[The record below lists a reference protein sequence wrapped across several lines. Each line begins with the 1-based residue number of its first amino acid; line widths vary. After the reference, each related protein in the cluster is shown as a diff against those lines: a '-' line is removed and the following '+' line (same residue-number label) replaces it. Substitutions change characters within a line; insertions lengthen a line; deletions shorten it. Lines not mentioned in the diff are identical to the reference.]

1 MPTKICF
8 IILCLMIILPLSC
21 VSKEKYVE
29 LETHLSETRQQAA
42 EKDEK
47 LEELTSRLHEVE
59 INNET
64 CKQDLS
70 TLQNLFKDLEKA
82 NLELSRKIE
91 DPERELDKKK
101 SILRLQEDVIS
112 QIDDTKKK
120 IETKLKKQ
128 IETQE
133 IKIEEMEG
141 KLKVTFVD
149 KILFD
154 TGSVK
159 IKKRG
164 EALLVEIAESLQ
176 ENKDQDI
183 RVQGHTDN
191 VQIGSKLAVR
201 FPTNWELSAGR
212 ATAVVRFLQEQTGLE
227 PGRLSACG
235 YGYYQPVAS
244 NDTEEGRHENRR
256 IEIILIPSE

>member
-1 MPTKICF
+1 
-8 IILCLMIILPLSC
+8 
-21 VSKEKYVE
+21 VE
-29 LETHLSETRQQAA
+29 LETHLNETRQQATA
-42 EKDEK
+42 KDEK
-47 LEELTSRLHEVE
+47 LEEIASQLHAVE
-59 INNET
+59 INSDK
-64 CKQDLS
+64 CMRDLS
-70 TLQNLFKDLEKA
+70 ALQDLFKDLEKA
-82 NLELSRKIE
+82 NLELSWKIE
-91 DPERELDKKK
+91 DLERELDKKK
-101 SILRLQEDVIS
+101 SILRLQEDVIN

-133 IKIEEMEG
+133 IKIEEIEG

-154 TGSVK
+154 TGNVK

-164 EALLVEIAESLQ
+164 EALLLEIAESMH
-176 ENKDQDI
+176 ENKDQNI

-191 VQIGSKLAVR
+191 VQIGSKLAER

-212 ATAVVRFLQEQTGLE
+212 AIAVVRFLQEQTGLE
-227 PGRLSACG
+227 PERLSACG
-235 YGYYQPVAS
+235 YSYYQPVAS